1 MSQSA
6 QLQLQEQPADK
17 SSPMALSK
25 NSAFSFLKGSKS
37 AGTEIRTPLETVSE
51 TIQSFASYTT
61 GTVEMKV
68 TPEIMDSVKEL
79 RTLSVSSDFR
89 KLAEFVQVLQA
100 DFPMQDNLL
109 VAFLN
114 PMKLATEIVDCETP
128 QDVTEDVLQRARWQI
143 ELQGDHALI
152 DGLPIW
158 DRLEGE
164 RVDFYNVFKLY
175 RDSRYGLIDTGD
187 YTLCTRSMA
196 GLARH
201 LNLSP
206 RLLDVL
212 NKLYNWKLRCAYYD
226 RFFEMEIVRKKQLE
240 VQMLQRDHLKFSTTL
255 LDKAMS
261 FFEMHSNQL
270 TPKDAISLAELG
282 FKISR
287 LSLGMM
293 PDRPAM
299 ADGAQAQP
307 LLAVQINQQTQN
319 TSSVQVNQQQNF
331 SSEAER
337 QLHENLKDNDN
348 LLSILHVLQRSG
360 AMDTAITSELADSAI
375 DVDMDDLEVLEPRA
389 EQASQNTSVPVSV
402 SLTPQAVQS
411 EPPQQMPAGFA
422 PEDGDGDV

>member
-1 MSQSA
+1 MSEGGDTMSQSA

-37 AGTEIRTPLETVSE
+37 AGTEIRTPLETISE

-89 KLAEFVQVLQA
+89 RLAEFVQVLQA

-128 QDVTEDVLQRARWQI
+128 QDVTEEVLQRARWQI

-212 NKLYNWKLRCAYYD
+212 NKMYNWKLRCAYYD
-226 RFFEMEIVRKKQLE
+226 KFFEMEIVRKKQME

-293 PDRPAM
+293 PDKPAM
-299 ADGAQAQP
+299 SDGAQTQP

-319 TSSVQVNQQQNF
+319 TSSVQVNQQNF

-337 QLHENLKDNDN
+337 QMHENLKDNDN

-360 AMDTAITSELADSAI
+360 AMDTAITAELADSAI
-375 DVDMDDLEVLEPRA
+375 DIEEDDLEILEPRA
-389 EQASQNTSVPVSV
+389 EQASQNMSVPVG
-402 SLTPQAVQS
+402 LPFN
-411 EPPQQMPAGFA
+411 EPSKQMPAGFA
-422 PEDGDGDV
+422 PEEGDGNV